1 MIFEERIREYCLR
14 SDVVYERIL
23 SFSSL
28 CRKDLY
34 VLYPSELEDEQILKD
49 NIPKMLKVIREYIE
63 ESELYKKCMDR
74 VDKFHFDSQKTTMIN
89 EAHNHQEKA
98 DELAEIMNEGISPY
112 AWYYHD
118 AMQHGYIVYLDK
130 I

>member
-14 SDVVYERIL
+14 SDLVYERIL
-23 SFSSL
+23 SSP
-28 CRKDLY
+28 REKDLY
-34 VLYPSELEDEQILKD
+34 ILYPSELKNEQILKD

-63 ESELYKKCMDR
+63 ESGLYRKCMDR
-74 VDKFHFDSQKTTMIN
+74 VDKFHFDSQKTAMIN
-89 EAHNHQEKA
+89 EAHSHQEKA
-98 DELAEIMNEGISPY
+98 DKLAEIINEGISPY

-118 AMQHGYIVYLDK
+118 AMQYGYVVYLDN